1 MARIHETTIQKD
13 LNDTDNYHGVA
24 IHLEPDIM
32 KSQVKWA
39 LGSIITN
46 KTSGGDGIPAELF
59 KILEDD
65 VIKVLYSICQ
75 IWKTQ
80 PWPQDWKRSISISIP
95 KKGSAKECSNY
106 HTIALISHASKEMLK
121 SFKLGFN
128 SM

>member
-80 PWPQDWKRSISISIP
+80 PWPQDWKMSVFIPIP
-95 KKGSAKECSNY
+95 KKGRQCQR
-106 HTIALISHASKEMLK
+106 MC
-121 SFKLGFN
+121 KLPHN
-128 SM
+128 CPHLTC